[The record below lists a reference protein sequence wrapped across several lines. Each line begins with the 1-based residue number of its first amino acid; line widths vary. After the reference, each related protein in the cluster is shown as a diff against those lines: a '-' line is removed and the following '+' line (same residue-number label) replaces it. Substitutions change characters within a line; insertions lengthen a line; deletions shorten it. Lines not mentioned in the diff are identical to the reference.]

1 MVRKKGKNK
10 KKKADPE
17 RRQAFES
24 LPPIIKQRLTDEEV
38 QLFLYAEEW
47 PDTLFDKLKEFITT
61 N

>member
-1 MVRKKGKNK
+1 MVRKKEKNK